1 MDFYNDELNH
11 INHSGVPGMKHGVR
25 RWQFLDGTWT
35 EAGKARRRK
44 MEGTGRAKD
53 SKKVETAK
61 KQPENSVQRDVS
73 SEKRIPDSK
82 KSIRNMSDDEIR
94 EEISRLKLTKE
105 LKTLRSDT
113 ESRGKKFVMN
123 VLEDIGKETL
133 KNVGTQAATHFLGTA
148 VNSLFGVA
156 DINDKDYVAKRIVN
170 PQKGQGSDGD
180 NRQKDSGNGEKK
192 KEKKG

>member
-11 INHSGVPGMKHGVR
+11 SGVLGMKHGVR
-25 RWQFLDGTWT
+25 RWQYLDGTWT

-44 MEGTGRAKD
+44 REGTGRPKD
-53 SKKVETAK
+53 SKRVVTAK
-61 KQPENSVQRDVS
+61 KQSENNIQRDVS
-73 SEKRIPDSK
+73 SEKKIQDSR

-105 LKTLRSDT
+105 LKNLRSDT

-133 KNVGTQAATHFLGTA
+133 KNIGTQAATHFLGTA
-148 VNSLFGVA
+148 VNELFGVA
-156 DINDKDYVAKRIVN
+156 DINDKDYIAKRIVN

-180 NRQKDSGNGEKK
+180 NRPKDSGNGEKK
-192 KEKKG
+192 KEKKKD

>member
-1 MDFYNDELNH
+1 MDIDNYNDLT
-11 INHSGVPGMKHGVR
+11 HSGVLGMKHGVR
-25 RWQFLDGTWT
+25 RWQYLDGTWT

-44 MEGTGRAKD
+44 MEGPGKAKTA
-53 SKKVETAK
+53 KKVESAK
-61 KQPENSVQRDVS
+61 KQSNKDAQKTES
-73 SEKRIPDSK
+73 SEKKNPDSK
-82 KSIRNMSDDEIR
+82 KPIRNMSDDEIR

-133 KNVGTQAATHFLGTA
+133 KNIGSQAATHFLGTA
-148 VNSLFGVA
+148 INELFGVG
-156 DINDKDYVAKRIVN
+156 DIHDNDYVAKRIVN

-180 NRQKDSGNGEKK
+180 NGGKK
-192 KEKKG
+192 K